1 MANNVDFVRFF
12 ALRFNGA
19 ILTLIYRVQFLIFQ
33 TKGKELVYL
42 VIQESKKDSNVVTFV
57 TPNISYFT
65 EQKYLTDAE
74 MAFLF
79 RLSTVLDAENCI
91 NREGNQ
97 YLTQSKLAQRLEM
110 SRETTNRLIGALE
123 RKGLLKKETNN
134 NANSKTA
141 QYKVFVNPNILFYGE
156 TSCAVPLFIKHLF
169 AEPVRNSIMDK
180 LPFKV

>member
-1 MANNVDFVRFF
+1 M
-12 ALRFNGA
+12 
-19 ILTLIYRVQFLIFQ
+19 
-33 TKGKELVYL
+33 
-42 VIQESKKDSNVVTFV
+42 VIQESKTASNVVTFV

-65 EQKYLTDAE
+65 EQKYLSDAE

-91 NREGNQ
+91 NREGER
-97 YLTQSKLAQRLEM
+97 YLTQSELAQRMEM
-110 SRETTNRLIGALE
+110 SRENTNRLIRALE

-134 NANSKTA
+134 ETNSKTA

-156 TSCAVPLFIKHLF
+156 TSCTVPLPIKHLF
-169 AEPVRNSIMDK
+169 AESVRNSVMDE